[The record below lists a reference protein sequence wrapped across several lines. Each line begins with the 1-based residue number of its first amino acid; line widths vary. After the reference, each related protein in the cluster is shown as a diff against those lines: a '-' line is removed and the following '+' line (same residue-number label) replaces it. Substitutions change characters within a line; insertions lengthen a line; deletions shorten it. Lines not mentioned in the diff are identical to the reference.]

1 MQIKD
6 STASSHSTSVT
17 IMCEVHGR
25 ISPEDKTFSEKKK
38 IYFKITNVPKRLL

>member
-38 IYFKITNVPKRLL
+38 DIF